1 MKNYTQLKK
10 ELLKKRGVKKAYD
23 ELEPEFS
30 VVESLIEKR
39 LAKGFTQAQ
48 LARRIGTRQS
58 AIARLESGTYN
69 PTLSFL
75 RKVTGALDAQLDITV
90 R

>member
-1 MKNYTQLKK
+1 MKSYAQLKQ
-10 ELLKKRGVKKAYD
+10 ELLKKEGVKKAYD
-23 ELEPEFS
+23 KLGPEFA
-30 VVESLIEKR
+30 VIEAIMEKR
-39 LAKGFTQAQ
+39 LAQGLTQAQ